1 VRIDVPDV
9 GPDTENSLPEA
20 SPWDAKPF
28 PVTGDSI
35 LPEIALVDLDTS
47 ERFTVSCP
55 PRSWA
60 SSVKSGPKERS

>member
-1 VRIDVPDV
+1 VGIDVSDV
-9 GPDTENSLPEA
+9 GPDTGEEPAEA
-20 SPWDAKPF
+20 SPWGATSF
-28 PVTGDSI
+28 PVTGDST

-60 SSVKSGPKERS
+60 FSVKSGPKERS